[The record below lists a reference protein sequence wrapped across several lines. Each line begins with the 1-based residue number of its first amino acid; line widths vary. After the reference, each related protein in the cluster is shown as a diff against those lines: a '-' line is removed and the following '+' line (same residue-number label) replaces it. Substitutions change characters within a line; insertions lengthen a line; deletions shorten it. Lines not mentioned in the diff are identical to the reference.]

1 MAKKVR
7 KRTVTKRKKRRSKK
21 KRGSFFGAL
30 FKLAFSLGLVG
41 VLLLAGYMAYLYPTV
56 TDQFEGQ
63 RWRVPARV
71 YSRSLELYVGAPVTR
86 QQLTAELT
94 RLGYRKVDN
103 PRRTGEWAI
112 NGGRLLVRSRGF
124 HFWDGDEPE
133 QYLDVH
139 FGSSGISRLKEKT
152 SGKDLAIVR
161 LEPMEIGSI
170 YPSHSEDRVILSSG
184 EIPKLLSGTLL
195 AVEDKRFYQHHGV
208 DPIGLTRAVVQTLM
222 GNRQGGS
229 TITQQLIKNMYL
241 TPRRDMKRKLKEAVM
256 ALILDAKFE
265 KEDILTAYVNE
276 IYLGQDGNRGIHG
289 FGLASYFYF
298 GAPVSELDLP
308 RTALLVGMLK
318 GPSQYNPRRN
328 PKAATK
334 RRNVVLS
341 VLLDAGLI
349 SESQYRSA
357 AAAPLGVTAAKGG
370 GDSGRYPAFMD
381 LVRRQLRRDYQP
393 EDLNS
398 DGLRIFTTFDPWVQQ
413 QVESATDKR
422 LQGLE
427 KQKKLPKGKLQSA
440 AVVVTPQDGEVLALS
455 GDRQPAYAGFNRAL
469 DATRP
474 IGSLVK
480 PAVYLTALEKP
491 QLFSLVTRLSDT
503 RLTLEQNGK
512 IWEPD
517 NYDKEEHG
525 AVALETA
532 LAKSYNL
539 ATVHLGLELGLNRV
553 IDKLHALGVSQ
564 KLNAFPSLLLGAVE
578 LTPLEVAQMYQSIAS
593 GGFRSPLRAI
603 RDVLDQHGNPV
614 QRYPLTVNRASQPGP
629 VYLLTTA
636 MQKVVS
642 EGTSR
647 YLNTIMPAH
656 LNLAGKTGTT
666 DNLRDSWFAGFS
678 SDYVTV
684 VWVGRDDNT
693 PAGLTGASGAL
704 RVWGDIMK
712 PLNPRPLELHP
723 PETIEMV
730 TVDKETGLLANHDCY
745 EVETRPF
752 LRGYAPMGLAPC
764 AGGSIDGLFDF
775 LNGGNGGVLD
785 KDGHPDFESWDNTG
799 SERQPRKSGDGLGDF
814 LRSIFD

>member
-1 MAKKVR
+1 MARKVR
-7 KRTVTKRKKRRSKK
+7 KRTVTKRKKRRSTK
-21 KRGSFFGAL
+21 KRGSFFSGL
-30 FKLAFSLGLVG
+30 FKLVFALGLAG

-56 TDQFEGQ
+56 TDHFEGQ

-103 PRRTGEWAI
+103 PRHTGEWAI
-112 NGGRLLVRSRGF
+112 NGDRLLVRSRGF

-139 FGSSGISRLKEKT
+139 FGSAGVSRLKEKT
-152 SGKDLAIVR
+152 SDKDLAIVR

-170 YPSHSEDRVILSSG
+170 YPSHSEDRVILSND
-184 EIPKLLSGTLL
+184 EIPRLLAGTLL

-265 KEDILTAYVNE
+265 KEDILTAYINE
-276 IYLGQDGNRGIHG
+276 IYLGQDGDRGIHG

-298 GAPVSELDLP
+298 GAPVTELDLP

-328 PKAATK
+328 PEAATK

-349 SESQYRSA
+349 TESQYRSA
-357 AAAPLGVTAAKGG
+357 IAAPLGVTEAKGG

-427 KQKKLPKGKLQSA
+427 QQNKLPKGKLQSA
-440 AVVVTPQDGEVLALS
+440 TVVVTPQDGEVLAIS

-480 PAVYLTALEKP
+480 PAVYLAALEKP

-503 RLTLEQNGK
+503 KLTLEQNGK
-512 IWEPD
+512 LWEPD

-539 ATVHLGLELGLNRV
+539 ATVHLGLEIGLNRV

-564 KLNAFPSLLLGAVE
+564 KLNAFPSLLLGSVE
-578 LTPLEVAQMYQSIAS
+578 LTPLEVAQMYQTIAS

-603 RDVLDQHGNPV
+603 RDVLDQNGNPV

-647 YLNTIMPAH
+647 YLNSVMPAN

-704 RVWGDIMK
+704 RVWGDIME
-712 PLNPRPLELHP
+712 PLNPRALELHP

-730 TVDKETGLLANHDCY
+730 TVDKETGLLVNNDCY
-745 EVETRPF
+745 EVESRPF
-752 LRGYAPMGLAPC
+752 LRGYAPMEMAPC

-775 LNGGNGGVLD
+775 LNGGNRGVLD
-785 KDGHPDFESWDNTG
+785 KDGHPDFESWDN
-799 SERQPRKSGDGLGDF
+799 RQPERPSRKPGDSLGDF